1 MENGRKV
8 RYIDR
13 EFYTDSPDGI
23 IGNEDCGQMSAWYI
37 MSAMG
42 FYQVNPSNGVFVFGS
57 PLFPSLTLRLE
68 NGRSFTVTAE
78 GNSDTNIYIQSATL
92 NGQPYEKSY
101 ITYDDIMAGGELHF
115 VMGDKPNKSFGAAPE
130 SRPVSAQ

>member
-1 MENGRKV
+1 MVHYVGNG
-8 RYIDR
+8 IL
-13 EFYTDSPDGI
+13 
-23 IGNEDCGQMSAWYI
+23 
-37 MSAMG
+37 
-42 FYQVNPSNGVFVFGS
+42 NPSNGVFVFGS

-101 ITYDDIMAGGELHF
+101 ITYDDIMSGGELHF
-115 VMGDKPNKSFGAAPE
+115 VMGDEPNKSFGTAPE